1 MKQLIRFDSNL
12 EKKNIGRTEIIQG
25 VSPLMPLRN
34 LSKKYDREIFIKRD
48 DLTEF
53 GMGGN
58 KLRKLEYLLFQA
70 KAQGAKRIITVGA
83 RQSNHARL
91 TATVARM
98 FGVEVDLVLKNSVP
112 LTHDNY
118 RLNGNIVLDRLL
130 DANIHEIDAQYHVS
144 EFIEKLIAQY
154 ELRGE
159 KVYFI
164 PIGGS
169 NTIGG
174 LGYARSVFEIE
185 DQAEDLGVSFKHIA
199 LASGS
204 GGTHAGLIA
213 GYAFLNKEVN
223 VQAYNVQIERDPL
236 IFETH
241 NITKNIF
248 KLLDVSQSFNE
259 NNINLSNDYV
269 GESYGI
275 PNIETWKTI
284 RLVAQNEGIIL
295 DPVYTGKAFTG
306 FLNDIIL
313 GKYPKKEP
321 LLFIHTGG
329 TPGIFAYNNEV
340 N

>member
-1 MKQLIRFDSNL
+1 
-12 EKKNIGRTEIIQG
+12 
-25 VSPLMPLRN
+25 
-34 LSKKYDREIFIKRD
+34 
-48 DLTEF
+48 
-53 GMGGN
+53 
-58 KLRKLEYLLFQA
+58 
-70 KAQGAKRIITVGA
+70 A
-83 RQSNHARL
+83 RV

-241 NITKNIF
+241 NITKKIF
-248 KLLDVSQSFNE
+248 KLLDVSQSFND

-295 DPVYTGKAFTG
+295 DTDYTGKAFTG
-306 FLNDIIL
+306 FLNDSIL
-313 GKYPKKEP
+313 GNYPKKEP

-329 TPGIFAYNNEV
+329 APGIFAYNTEV